1 MDAKNAWE
9 ISTGNPN
16 LKIAVLDGGV
26 ILNHEDLVDNLI
38 YGHDATVVQY
48 YDPDLHGG
56 PSFDDE
62 HGTEVAGV
70 IVASNNNTGIIGIAH
85 TSKVFPIRIGK
96 PRIDNDMDSWYTQ
109 DSWII
114 AGLEAAISNDC
125 SVINCSFHHDES
137 IAINY
142 TIDYVVS
149 LARNGK
155 GIPIVCSAGNQKQND
170 DDDDIYLGHFV
181 EYPAIHQYT
190 IAVGGITKSSLL
202 VEFRFG
208 RGLDLIAPATE
219 IRTSSHEWTSNVNIY
234 KDKNGTSF
242 SAPMVT
248 ATIALMLSVNPNL
261 SNTQIKEI
269 LFTSTNKLTC
279 SYSES
284 GYNTTELREYGT
296 WNWTTGYGL
305 LNTHAA
311 VVNTFF
317 YGKTVEGD
325 NGIYLCDEAIYT
337 ISDLDLPEWV
347 DQVFW
352 SVSDNLQI
360 IEKITPFSIKVKATG
375 IGNGTVT
382 YNIVHNNY
390 TKKIIKEV
398 DINSIDNV
406 SYNSYE
412 FEGSQSIASNCIIS
426 GKNIVKENCTLTIT
440 SQIQCTPNAS
450 LIVKP
455 GGKLIVNGG
464 DLTNYCEDFQ
474 WQGIVVEGNSNSTQ
488 AGYNPN
494 QGIFIM
500 NNGVISNAKFGVRVG
515 DELTNHNS
523 GGIITFSNSSF
534 INNRV
539 SISMAPYNNIF
550 NNGELMNRSSITNCN
565 FLTNNDFF
573 VDQTHFFCHVYL
585 KGINGVIFSGCS
597 FNSTMTIP
605 QNTPFYVS
613 FPNTG
618 IRSIN
623 SRFTVKPTCNSAL
636 FLGEVCD
643 EANIT
648 HSSIFSG
655 LNYGIVAS
663 SSGNFSNIEIK
674 STEFINNDYGIYIS
688 GVNNPKIL
696 KNRFII
702 SKESQ
707 NITNKPVGL
716 YLQNSTGFRIEENQF
731 YNNSISL
738 LDKIGLTIKNSRED
752 NNIVYKN
759 KFENLTIGQLFLG
772 FNYNNL
778 NTTDEA
784 EGLVT
789 ICNENYLNTQ
799 YDIHVEPIL
808 SQKYTGINP
817 FQTYLIKY
825 EDEKLKSGANNKFSN
840 PDDIDLQY
848 NNEGIFINY
857 YYNTNIAEYQPTK
870 YFGIQPMEA
879 VYENLCPSKI
889 NGLYPLVINSE
900 LTSITLEY
908 ANLKYNYNQ
917 LIDAGN
923 TEELIKLIQ
932 DEWSEDIWGL
942 RTELLGQSPYL
953 SQEAILSVA
962 EENLLPPALLL
973 EICIANPDATKDEG
987 FLEKLRCCIPTPLP
1001 EYMINL
1007 IKASWENKTLRTDM
1021 EEQLSAFKTYKDEL
1035 FNYLTEIM
1043 LSDTIYDYSNII
1055 NHLGTRGSYSDYLSM
1070 AEIAINQDDF
1080 DQANLYLDILENNSE
1095 KLSEEEALEI
1105 ASFRDYIAIRES
1117 LFLDSTTIYQL
1128 DSTQIA
1134 SLETYASSNNYR
1146 GAILA

>member
-1 MDAKNAWE
+1 MRVNLLIFLLFLTISLYGQTKQIHDNNGNQIFFSTVDTVLYFDFNENCSPNLKTFFFDTITNSIIKIDTIEDYRFRIIFSMNKKNELLSLFHSNSLIKSYSFEYLNQQYKKHWTSGEVIIIIKNELNLDSILIQQNIDFNQIKRDSIFTDYYTIFLPNNSDPFLISNQLHSTALFELVSPNFFYEINFLDYIDNPHYINQYYLDEYVEDFNIGIDAKNAWE

-390 TKKIIKEV
+390 TKK
-398 DINSIDNV
+398 
-406 SYNSYE
+406 
-412 FEGSQSIASNCIIS
+412 
-426 GKNIVKENCTLTIT
+426 L
-440 SQIQCTPNAS
+440 
-450 LIVKP
+450 
-455 GGKLIVNGG
+455 
-464 DLTNYCEDFQ
+464 
-474 WQGIVVEGNSNSTQ
+474 
-488 AGYNPN
+488 
-494 QGIFIM
+494 
-500 NNGVISNAKFGVRVG
+500 
-515 DELTNHNS
+515 
-523 GGIITFSNSSF
+523 
-534 INNRV
+534 
-539 SISMAPYNNIF
+539 
-550 NNGELMNRSSITNCN
+550 
-565 FLTNNDFF
+565 
-573 VDQTHFFCHVYL
+573 
-585 KGINGVIFSGCS
+585 
-597 FNSTMTIP
+597 
-605 QNTPFYVS
+605 
-613 FPNTG
+613 
-618 IRSIN
+618 
-623 SRFTVKPTCNSAL
+623 
-636 FLGEVCD
+636 
-643 EANIT
+643 
-648 HSSIFSG
+648 
-655 LNYGIVAS
+655 
-663 SSGNFSNIEIK
+663 
-674 STEFINNDYGIYIS
+674 
-688 GVNNPKIL
+688 
-696 KNRFII
+696 
-702 SKESQ
+702 
-707 NITNKPVGL
+707 
-716 YLQNSTGFRIEENQF
+716 
-731 YNNSISL
+731 
-738 LDKIGLTIKNSRED
+738 
-752 NNIVYKN
+752 
-759 KFENLTIGQLFLG
+759 
-772 FNYNNL
+772 
-778 NTTDEA
+778 
-784 EGLVT
+784 
-789 ICNENYLNTQ
+789 
-799 YDIHVEPIL
+799 
-808 SQKYTGINP
+808 
-817 FQTYLIKY
+817 
-825 EDEKLKSGANNKFSN
+825 
-840 PDDIDLQY
+840 
-848 NNEGIFINY
+848 
-857 YYNTNIAEYQPTK
+857 
-870 YFGIQPMEA
+870 
-879 VYENLCPSKI
+879 
-889 NGLYPLVINSE
+889 
-900 LTSITLEY
+900 
-908 ANLKYNYNQ
+908 
-917 LIDAGN
+917 
-923 TEELIKLIQ
+923 
-932 DEWSEDIWGL
+932 
-942 RTELLGQSPYL
+942 
-953 SQEAILSVA
+953 
-962 EENLLPPALLL
+962 
-973 EICIANPDATKDEG
+973 
-987 FLEKLRCCIPTPLP
+987 
-1001 EYMINL
+1001 
-1007 IKASWENKTLRTDM
+1007 
-1021 EEQLSAFKTYKDEL
+1021 
-1035 FNYLTEIM
+1035 
-1043 LSDTIYDYSNII
+1043 
-1055 NHLGTRGSYSDYLSM
+1055 
-1070 AEIAINQDDF
+1070 
-1080 DQANLYLDILENNSE
+1080 
-1095 KLSEEEALEI
+1095 
-1105 ASFRDYIAIRES
+1105 
-1117 LFLDSTTIYQL
+1117 
-1128 DSTQIA
+1128 
-1134 SLETYASSNNYR
+1134 
-1146 GAILA
+1146 